1 MTNDEL
7 LIECKKG
14 LGMPI
19 DSTNFDGPL
28 SQKIL
33 IVKSY
38 LLGAGVSLSS
48 LDDDLSTGIIVMGV
62 TDLWNISG
70 GTIKFSPLFYDFA
83 TQLVIRS
90 EVIT

>member
-14 LGMPI
+14 LNIPL
-19 DSTNFDGPL
+19 DSTNFDGTL
-28 SQKIL
+28 NQKIL

-38 LLGAGVSLSS
+38 LLGAGVSEIMLV
-48 LDDDLSTGIIVMGV
+48 DDLSMGTIVMGV

-90 EVIT
+90 GVTT